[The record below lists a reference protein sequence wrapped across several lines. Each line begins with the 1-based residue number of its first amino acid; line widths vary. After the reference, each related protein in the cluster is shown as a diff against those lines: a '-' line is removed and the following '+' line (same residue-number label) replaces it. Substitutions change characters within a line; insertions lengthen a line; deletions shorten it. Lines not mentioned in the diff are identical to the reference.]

1 MSRPP
6 LSRTAGRLRAER
18 TGSTAEATILGT
30 LRGRGYQ
37 ERAAVTLATPPLQ
50 APLFG
55 EAPPAKLVA
64 RQCPVGT
71 SIYGTPLFADFVVY
85 GAPAF
90 PHGLAIESKWQS
102 AQGSVDEKFP
112 YLVLN
117 IREGYHVPAVIVA
130 DGGGHRPEA
139 LRWLRDQVDGA
150 RLRGVFSLVEF
161 LTWANHVL

>member
-1 MSRPP
+1 MLEPTRP
-6 LSRTAGRLRAER
+6 TGRLRAER

-37 ERAAVTLATPPLQ
+37 ERLAVTLAASLQ

-55 EAPPAKLVA
+55 ETPPAKLVV

-85 GAPAF
+85 GVSAF
-90 PHGLAIESKWQS
+90 PHGLAIESKWQHS
-102 AQGSVDEKFP
+102 QGSVDEKLP
-112 YLVLN
+112 YLVQN
-117 IREGYHVPAVIVA
+117 IREGYDVPAVIVA

-139 LRWLRDQVDGA
+139 LRWLRGQVDGA
-150 RLRGVFSLVEF
+150 QLRGVFSLVEF
-161 LTWANHVL
+161 LTWANHTL